1 MIKAISCLKDSPQY
15 SIALKH
21 LQQRAK
27 GEGFNLCYFTFNE
40 LKTVAE
46 FILDNPNIQNEG
58 EAYKRELLSSY
69 SPFEYSLL
77 WRIVKAIRGGDSS
90 ELELIQTE
98 VKHSNQRVR
107 RVLSNYLIKNKIKG
121 VFNHA

>member
-1 MIKAISCLKDSPQY
+1 MIKAISCLKNSPQY
-15 SIALKH
+15 SAALKH
-21 LQQRAK
+21 LQEKAK
-27 GEGFNLCYFTFNE
+27 TEGFDLCYYTFNE
-40 LKTVAE
+40 LKNVAE
-46 FILDNPNIQNEG
+46 FIVDNPHIQNEG

-90 ELELIQTE
+90 ELESIQTE

-107 RVLSNYLIKNKIKG
+107 RVLSNYLIKNKIKE